1 MRLIQTLSV
10 ACLISMS
17 IWCVLWEGYLTT
29 NVGNG
34 SWMTIKSIP
43 IILPL
48 FGVLRNKLKAY
59 QYAVLLVF
67 PYFIEGTVRTYADTG
82 VDYTMAVGELTLS
95 LLTFVT
101 LLYSVKKIKKHHQ

>member
-1 MRLIQTLSV
+1 
-10 ACLISMS
+10 
-17 IWCVLWEGYLTT
+17 
-29 NVGNG
+29 
-34 SWMTIKSIP
+34 MTIKSIP

-48 FGVLRNKLKAY
+48 FGILRNKVKAY
-59 QYAVLLVF
+59 QYAVLLAF

>member
-1 MRLIQTLSV
+1 MRLTQTLSV

-48 FGVLRNKLKAY
+48 FGILRNKVKAY
-59 QYAVLLVF
+59 QYSVLLVF

-101 LLYSVKKIKKHHQ
+101 LLYSVKKIKKHYQ

>member
-1 MRLIQTLSV
+1 M
-10 ACLISMS
+10 
-17 IWCVLWEGYLTT
+17 LWEGYLTT

-48 FGVLRNKLKAY
+48 FGILRNKVKAH